1 MRVHSRVPRYTAF
14 DYTLI
19 AINPAL
25 IVLMVSALL
34 HFLAY
39 VFYQGEFQTR
49 LIWIL
54 LFFTIGAVGVSRIA
68 IEQGH
73 SYAASYALPLAVV
86 TWLAIK
92 KYVEF
97 SGAWA
102 SFSGLLN
109 ALLIAVAWF
118 LSYKLTRDCTV
129 LEDERTGDGRGLL
142 ETAGLESGRQ
152 EGQAVAEE
160 PTQPSVDT
168 VNSAEDDYL
177 NGAAG
182 EFETFSQEGKPQR
195 RFNRRPHPHGVWVIY
210 FSLVALPLFGLG
222 QAALATTASRA
233 YALALFCRYLA
244 CAMGLLAT
252 TSLLGMRR
260 YLRRRNLRMP
270 TEMTVIWL
278 TTGAAIVGGVMV
290 VSLLLPRPSPEVGL
304 RNVLPVAAAPESL
317 KPNRWGFFGGIRS
330 QSDSSRPTGH
340 DGRQDQEA
348 QSQSNSASG
357 SAQRSQASDQNQFSA
372 PAHAREQSNASS
384 SSRQPASTDG
394 SKQTNSLDGPP
405 RSQASGRGDRSEK
418 SNAVRSTV
426 PRGNEVGQP
435 QPGAPPDQSPESSGS
450 DEAGKRQVT
459 QPTENGGAGRSLPK
473 SPGPGHR
480 DSRASQLEQAGS
492 PSSPPDG
499 TKASPHTA
507 GMTEAKRDTA
517 ADTTPERSSL
527 SSQNTGAAQTGRNT
541 SGWNLRLH
549 HFSLPALVGSVLYWV
564 YWLIV
569 LIAAIYVLWRWR
581 AYVWQ
586 YLQHLHRQWQWLL
599 EWWFG
604 RAKSQDAV
612 TGAVVPAELRP
623 RFRQLANP
631 FATGLS
637 GLTPAELVRQSFYA
651 LEVWAAD
658 MGIAR
663 SPDDTPLEFSASV
676 ASRFPELSQGVSR
689 LCQWYC
695 CLAYGDRRVP
705 GDAAAE
711 LRELW
716 VKMSRLYHAQGN

>member
-1 MRVHSRVPRYTAF
+1 MRIHSRVPRYTAF

-73 SYAASYALPLAVV
+73 SYAAGYAMPLAVV

-152 EGQAVAEE
+152 ASQAVVEE
-160 PTQPSVDT
+160 PSQPSLDT
-168 VNSAEDDYL
+168 VNSVEDDYL
-177 NGAAG
+177 IEVAG
-182 EFETFSQEGKPQR
+182 QGETSSQEGEPQR
-195 RFNRRPHPHGVWVIY
+195 RLHRKPHPHGVWVIY

-222 QAALATTASRA
+222 QAALATAAART

-340 DGRQDQEA
+340 DDRQDQEA
-348 QSQSNSASG
+348 QSQSDSAPR
-357 SAQRSQASDQNQFSA
+357 SAQRRQVSDQNQFSP

-394 SKQTNSLDGPP
+394 SKQTHSLDGSP
-405 RSQASGRGDRSEK
+405 RSQAVGRGDRSEK
-418 SNAVRSTV
+418 SNAVRSV
-426 PRGNEVGQP
+426 APRGNEVGQP

-450 DEAGKRQVT
+450 DAAGKRQVA
-459 QPTENGGAGRSLPK
+459 QPTENGSAGRSLPK
-473 SPGPGHR
+473 SRGSGHQ
-480 DSRASQLEQAGS
+480 DSRASRSEQAGS

-499 TKASPHTA
+499 TEASSQTA

-517 ADTTPERSSL
+517 AGTAPERSSL
-527 SSQNTGAAQTGRNT
+527 PSQGTGATQTGRNT

-549 HFSLPALVGSVLYWV
+549 HFSLPAQIGSILYWA

-569 LIAAIYVLWRWR
+569 LIAAFYVLWRCR

-586 YLQHLHRQWQWLL
+586 YLQHLHRQWRWLL

-604 RAKSQDAV
+604 RAESQDALM
-612 TGAVVPAELRP
+612 GAVEAAEPRP

-631 FATGLS
+631 FATDFS
-637 GLTPAELVRQSFYA
+637 RMTPADLVRQSFYA

-676 ASRFPELSQGVSR
+676 VSRFPELGQGVSR

-695 CLAYGDRRVP
+695 CLAYGDRRIP
-705 GDAAAE
+705 GEAAAE

-716 VKMSRLYHAQGN
+716 LKMSRLYHAQRD